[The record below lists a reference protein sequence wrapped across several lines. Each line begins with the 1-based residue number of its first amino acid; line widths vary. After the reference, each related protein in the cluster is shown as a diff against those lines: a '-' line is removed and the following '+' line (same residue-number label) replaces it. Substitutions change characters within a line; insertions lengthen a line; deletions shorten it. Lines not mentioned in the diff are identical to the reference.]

1 MLLHRFA
8 IVLVAWSGECWAEPL
23 EKAACLLQQS
33 SSKQWQTLTQEKPPA
48 EKEGAPGKKKNAPE
62 TAGQSGT
69 KHDET
74 KNVTATGGSSKDSQK
89 KLAKE
94 ADGDGMSLRLELV
107 LTMSLKQLQATD
119 EGPLSEL
126 LKKLREEIVNAV
138 NISPGRLNVL
148 GVRGEYL
155 GEKSSSL
162 LESVEASLLRD
173 DSLAGLE
180 KDAAGQSI
188 VDLEVLPGE
197 DSSEESSSRVA
208 TKLEDQLASSGS
220 KLMKGSLKDILQG
233 AELRVSPGV
242 RGLTPAAACPRSF
255 RFLLLAVVSLTVCR
269 FANL

>member
-8 IVLVAWSGECWAEPL
+8 IVLVAWSGESWAEPL
-23 EKAACLLQQS
+23 QKAACLLQQS

-48 EKEGAPGKKKNAPE
+48 EKEGAPGKKQNAPE

-69 KHDET
+69 KQEET

-119 EGPLSEL
+119 EGPLPEL
-126 LKKLREEIVNAV
+126 LKKLRAEIVNAV
-138 NISPGRLNVL
+138 DMSAGRLNIL

-155 GEKSSSL
+155 GEESSSL
-162 LESVEASLLRD
+162 LEASLLRD
-173 DSLAGLE
+173 DSLAGLQQ
-180 KDAAGQSI
+180 DAAGQSI

-197 DSSEESSSRVA
+197 DPSEKSSSRVA
-208 TKLEDQLASSGS
+208 TKLKDLLADKGS
-220 KLMKGSLKDILQG
+220 KLMKGSMKDILLG

-242 RGLTPAAACPRSF
+242 QGLTPAAASPRGF

-269 FANL
+269 FANS